1 MNFSDIEYPSDTRH
15 AVRAA
20 LVREAGASR
29 RRAPWWRRPAAL
41 TFAGIALAGSTAAMA
56 YVAFAP
62 VEDKRDIR
70 CYYRADLTSTY
81 PAGNGFGGTVG
92 PYLSASVA
100 KDGFDVSGDN
110 GTDPLA
116 GNQQIEDPVA
126 LCAFNWDQGLMNP
139 GGATD
144 DLIPP
149 GFQGPAPRPS
159 QDYTG
164 KATDVQG
171 NPAPAM
177 PNNFGPGHYVPE
189 LTACVVDDAVAVIP
203 GPHSVCA
210 QLGIPTL
217 DSGA

>member
-1 MNFSDIEYPSDTRH
+1 MNLSNIEFPGDTRP

-20 LVREAGASR
+20 LVREAANR

-70 CYYRADLTSTY
+70 CYYRADLTREY
-81 PAGNGFGGTVG
+81 PSGNGFGSTLG
-92 PYLSASVA
+92 PYLLSGAM
-100 KDGFDVSGDN
+100 DEGFDSVNPGP
-110 GTDPLA
+110 DPQA
-116 GNQQIEDPVA
+116 GKKQIEDPVA

-149 GFQGPAPRPS
+149 DFEGPAARPP
-159 QDYTG
+159 QDLDG
-164 KATDVQG
+164 KATDAQG

-177 PNNFGPGHYVPE
+177 PNDFGPGHYVPE
-189 LTACVVDDAVAVIP
+189 LTACVVDNAVAIIP
-203 GPHSVCA
+203 GPHSVCS

-217 DSGA
+217 DAGS